1 MTTSEVD
8 PQPTTAYV
16 WVWLPGA
23 TEPVVASRLDKD
35 GSVIRHTYGRSYLDR
50 KDAIPLWLPDLPL
63 EPGPTAPTV
72 GELHGC
78 FADAGPD
85 AWGRRVVEHR
95 YADGPD
101 DMNELGY
108 LLATGSDRTG
118 ALDFQSSAD
127 TYNPRVDGGATLE
140 DLARAADAVE
150 TGSPL
155 PIALEAALVHGS
167 SIGGARPKA
176 RLTDGTRQFIAKF
189 SSKGDPDPVVRWEY
203 AAMELARRVGLDV
216 APVELTSSAG
226 KDVLLVERFDRTAGG
241 ERRLMVSALTIL
253 GLDELGGRYATY
265 ADLADQVRVRF
276 TDPLTTLRELFSR
289 IVFNILVSNTDDHA
303 RNHAA
308 FWDGRSL
315 ALTPA
320 YDICPQNRTGGVAEQ
335 AMAIGHDGYRSS
347 QLAGCITRA
356 SVYQLDT
363 RQAQEIVDTQV
374 AVINDQWKTVADQ
387 AKLTPAEQARA
398 WHRQILN
405 PYAFYDNP

>member
-1 MTTSEVD
+1 MTSDVD
-8 PQPTTAYV
+8 RQPTTAYV

-23 TEPVVASRLDKD
+23 TEPVVVSRLDKD
-35 GSVIRHTYGRSYLDR
+35 GSVIRHTYGRSYLAR
-50 KDAIPLWLPDLPL
+50 EDAIPLWLPDLPL
-63 EPGPTAPTV
+63 EPGPTAPAV

-95 YADGPD
+95 YADGPE

-118 ALDFQSSAD
+118 ALDFQASPD
-127 TYNPRVDGGATLE
+127 TYEPRVDGETTLE
-140 DLARAADAVE
+140 HLARAADAVE

-155 PIALEAALVHGS
+155 PAALEAALVHGS

-176 RLTDGTRQFIAKF
+176 RLTDGPRQLIAKF
-189 SSKGDPDPVVRWEY
+189 SSRGDPDPVVRWEY

-253 GLDELGGRYATY
+253 GLDEMGGRYATY
-265 ADLADQVRVRF
+265 ADLADQVRARF
-276 TDPLTTLRELFSR
+276 TDPEATLRELFSR
-289 IVFNILVSNTDDHA
+289 IVFNILVGNTDDHA

-308 FWDGRSL
+308 FWDGGSL

-320 YDICPQNRTGGVAEQ
+320 YDICPQNRTGGVAAQ
-335 AMAIGHDGYRSS
+335 AMAIGRDGYRAS
-347 QLAGCITRA
+347 QLAGCIARA
-356 SVYQLDT
+356 SVYQLDID
-363 RQAQEIVDTQV
+363 QAQEIADTQV
-374 AVINDQWKTVADQ
+374 AVINDEWKTVADQ
-387 AKLTPAEQARA
+387 AGLTPAERARV
-398 WHRQILN
+398 WHRQFLN
-405 PYAFYDNP
+405 PYAFYDDP

>member
-1 MTTSEVD
+1 
-8 PQPTTAYV
+8 
-16 WVWLPGA
+16 
-23 TEPVVASRLDKD
+23 
-35 GSVIRHTYGRSYLDR
+35 
-50 KDAIPLWLPDLPL
+50 
-63 EPGPTAPTV
+63 
-72 GELHGC
+72 
-78 FADAGPD
+78 
-85 AWGRRVVEHR
+85 
-95 YADGPD
+95 
-101 DMNELGY
+101 
-108 LLATGSDRTG
+108 
-118 ALDFQSSAD
+118 
-127 TYNPRVDGGATLE
+127 
-140 DLARAADAVE
+140 
-150 TGSPL
+150 
-155 PIALEAALVHGS
+155 
-167 SIGGARPKA
+167 
-176 RLTDGTRQFIAKF
+176 
-189 SSKGDPDPVVRWEY
+189 
-203 AAMELARRVGLDV
+203 MELARRIGLDV

-226 KDVLLVERFDRTAGG
+226 KDVLLVERFDRTVGG
-241 ERRLMVSALTIL
+241 ERRLMVSAITIL

-276 TDPLTTLRELFSR
+276 TDPLTTLSELFSR

-335 AMAIGHDGYRSS
+335 AMAIGHDGYRAS

-356 SVYQLDT
+356 SIYQLDT

-387 AKLTPAEQARA
+387 AKLTPAEQTRA